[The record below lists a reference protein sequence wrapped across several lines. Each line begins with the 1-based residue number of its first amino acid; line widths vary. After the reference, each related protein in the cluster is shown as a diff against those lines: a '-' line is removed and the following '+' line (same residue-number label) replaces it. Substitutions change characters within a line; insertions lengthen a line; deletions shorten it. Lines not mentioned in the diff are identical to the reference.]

1 MFAKL
6 KAIAYFFRT
15 IPPHHKYTGPSR
27 RGDFNL
33 PPRTAFDYVAQRH
46 DLDFSKFK
54 ASRVYSGAFISAEQS
69 FINIDVDTRFFENLF
84 KDLITFE
91 YFKNQWL
98 LCSVYCYQDKLV
110 TAFDF
115 IFETVIDFLLVP
127 CAIVILGLNIGLN
140 YLNIQMEKN
149 RL

>member
-1 MFAKL
+1 MKKL
-6 KAIAYFFRT
+6 LQRIAEFNKT
-15 IPPHHKYTGPSR
+15 IPFWHKYTGPSR
-27 RGDFNL
+27 RKGFDL
-33 PPRTAFDYVAQRH
+33 TPRTAFDYVSKRH
-46 DLDFSKFK
+46 DLDFSEFK
-54 ASRVYSGAFISAEQS
+54 ASRVYFGAFISAKQS
-69 FINIDVDTRFFENLF
+69 TININVDIRFFKNLF
-84 KDLITFE
+84 KDLITFK

-98 LCSVYCYQDKLV
+98 YCSEYCYQDKLV